1 MFVFF
6 LLNCKYH
13 INERKI
19 LHKQDLKFEHI
30 LAKKNKNKMDQPH
43 LGSWIQSHLKLY
55 LIHKTIS
62 ELKCFLVLL
71 EEIKFL
77 NSLSREMKTVAGDRV
92 VAL

>member
-1 MFVFF
+1 MKEKF
-6 LLNCKYH
+6 YTS
-13 INERKI
+13 KI
-19 LHKQDLKFEHI
+19 LSLNTSWQ
-30 LAKKNKNKMDQPH
+30 KKNKNKMDQPH